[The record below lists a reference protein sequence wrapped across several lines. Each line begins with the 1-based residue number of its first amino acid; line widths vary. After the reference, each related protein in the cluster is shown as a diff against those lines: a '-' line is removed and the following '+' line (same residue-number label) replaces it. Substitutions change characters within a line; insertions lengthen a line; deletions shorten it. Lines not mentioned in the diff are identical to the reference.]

1 MATTKTNVEFMEEI
15 RLLKE
20 LLRECQ
26 DENTALSDR
35 LDQIGD
41 LASEDEEEDERDGE
55 YEADDEPCFDE
66 PFGDEDTTP
75 A

>member
-1 MATTKTNVEFMEEI
+1 MATTRTHVEFMEEI

-26 DENTALSDR
+26 NENTALSDR

-41 LASEDEEEDERDGE
+41 LASDDEEEDERDEE
-55 YEADDEPCFDE
+55 YEPDEEPYFDE
-66 PFGDEDTTP
+66 PRDDEGTIP